1 MATGEGASATL
12 RASAMATIKL
22 GELLIKANVLQES
35 QLKAALAEQQKW
47 GGKLGEIL
55 VRMSLVTEDI
65 LVRALSKQLNVPSA
79 PLDSIQGIPPHVKS
93 KIPVTT
99 ARDYFA
105 LPLQLRDDGKTL
117 VVAMVD
123 PQNVEQIDALRA
135 VSKCRIVPQLA
146 GRTAIARAF
155 ARFYEGE
162 ADLSDFEGSFKVVD
176 SQGRTV
182 VKSLKELER
191 NQAAPEPAKAPIPQG
206 SQPGYRPGPPT
217 LTGTANKPPPPIAST
232 PSGARPGP
240 PVSGN
245 GQSPSDT
252 LRQLED
258 VQRKEVAAI
267 KAMVELLIERGVFT
281 REEYLAKVK
290 R

>member
-1 MATGEGASATL
+1 
-12 RASAMATIKL
+12 MATIKL

-65 LVRALSKQLNVPSA
+65 LVRALSKQLGLQSA
-79 PLDSIQGIPPHVKS
+79 PLDSIQGIPPHVKA
-93 KIPVTT
+93 KVPAAT

-105 LPLQLRDDGKTL
+105 LPLQLRDEGKTL

-146 GRTAIARAF
+146 GRTAIGRAF
-155 ARFYEGE
+155 ARFYEGD

-182 VKSLKELER
+182 VKSLKELEA
-191 NQAAPEPAKAPIPQG
+191 NQPKPGVEP
-206 SQPGYRPGPPT
+206 RPAGPPT
-217 LTGTANKPPPPIAST
+217 LTAPPAPRPPPPVAAPPPAPRPPPPIAAG
-232 PSGARPGP
+232 GA
-240 PVSGN
+240 
-245 GQSPSDT
+245 SPSDT

>member
-1 MATGEGASATL
+1 MA
-12 RASAMATIKL
+12 MIKL

-35 QLKAALAEQQKW
+35 QLKAALSEQQKW

-55 VRMSLVTEDI
+55 VRMSLVTEDLLI
-65 LVRALSKQLNVPSA
+65 RALSKQLALPAAN
-79 PLDSIQGIPPHVKS
+79 LDAIQGIPPHVKA
-93 KIPVTT
+93 KVPIQLCK
-99 ARDYFA
+99 DYGV

-117 VVAMVD
+117 VIAMVD
-123 PQNVEQIDALRA
+123 PQNVQQVDEIRA
-135 VSKCRIVPQLA
+135 VSKCRVAPQLA
-146 GRTAIARAF
+146 GRTALARAF
-155 ARFYEGE
+155 GRFYEGE

-191 NQAAPEPAKAPIPQG
+191 QQRAVEPPVPPAPAAAKPA
-206 SQPGYRPGPPT
+206 PPT
-217 LTGTANKPPPPIAST
+217 PPA
-232 PSGARPGP
+232 AKPGP
-240 PVSGN
+240 PVANAPAPATN
-245 GQSPSDT
+245 GSPAEA
-252 LRQLED
+252 LRQLEE
-258 VQRKEVAAI
+258 VQRKEVAAL

>member
-1 MATGEGASATL
+1 
-12 RASAMATIKL
+12 MATIKL

-55 VRMSLVTEDI
+55 VRMSLVTEDL
-65 LVRALSKQLNVPSA
+65 LVRALSKQLNVAAA
-79 PLDSIQGIPPHVKS
+79 PLDSIQGIPPHVKA

-99 ARDYFA
+99 ARDYHV
-105 LPLQLRDDGKTL
+105 LPIQLRDDGKTL

-135 VSKCRIVPQLA
+135 VSKCRIMPQLA

-182 VKSLKELER
+182 VKSLKELEKG
-191 NQAAPEPAKAPIPQG
+191 QAAAPA
-206 SQPGYRPGPPT
+206 GPPPT
-217 LTGTANKPPPPIAST
+217 FSAPAQK
-232 PSGARPGP
+232 PGP
-240 PVSGN
+240 PV
-245 GQSPSDT
+245 PSTPPAARSANPADM
-252 LRQLED
+252 LRQLEE